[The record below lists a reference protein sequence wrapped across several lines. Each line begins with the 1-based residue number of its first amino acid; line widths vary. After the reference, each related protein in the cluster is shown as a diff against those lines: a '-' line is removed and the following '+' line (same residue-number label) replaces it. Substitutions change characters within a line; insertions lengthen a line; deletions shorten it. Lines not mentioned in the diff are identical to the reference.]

1 MKRITFYL
9 TLMAGLF
16 AGALPCT
23 SFADDAAD
31 TTAATSSKKSKKSNK
46 SKKGKKA
53 ERKVGELGKKLEGI
67 TYLTANKPDFDATH
81 YIFINSASW
90 CGPCKAIMPK
100 IVEQYAEMKA
110 AGVEV
115 ILVANEPGPAAAK
128 YLEGYNAQFAGAE
141 PVQLNGID
149 IPNGQPIPNMVLMDA
164 DGKVIT
170 SGHGRMVL
178 QWRQLTGQPV
188 VDDGKPGAVATAIAD
203 MKFLVAKPSKKAKYY
218 IYLHSSST
226 CVACKSVMPS
236 IVKEYKKMKSKDV
249 EIILLSHDSTEEAA
263 KDYVKSIRAKFP
275 TMMDAD
281 ENARKLPGYTP
292 VSGIPQAVIVD
303 KNGNVVK
310 QGHGNLVL
318 EWKTLCP

>member
-23 SFADDAAD
+23 SFADNAAD
-31 TTAATSSKKSKKSNK
+31 TAAETTTKKKKK
-46 SKKGKKA
+46 SKKGKKE
-53 ERKVGELGKKLEGI
+53 ERKVGELGKKLEAI
-67 TYLTANKPDFDATH
+67 TYITANKPDFNATH
-81 YIFINSASW
+81 FIFINSASW

-115 ILVANEPGPAAAK
+115 ILVANEAGPAAAK
-128 YLEGYNAQFAGAE
+128 YLEGYKAEFAGAE
-141 PVQLNGID
+141 PIQLKGIEG
-149 IPNGQPIPNMVLMDA
+149 IPMGQPIPNMVLMDA

-188 VDDGKPGAVATAIAD
+188 VDDGKPGAVQTAIED
-203 MKFLVAKPSKKAKYY
+203 MKFFNGKPSKKAKYY
-218 IYLHSSST
+218 IYLHSSAT
-226 CVACKSVMPS
+226 CAACKSIMPT

-249 EIILLSHDSTEEAA
+249 EIILISHDSTEEAA
-263 KDYVKSIRAKFP
+263 KDYAKSLRAKIP
-275 TMMDAD
+275 TVMDAD
-281 ENARKLPGYTP
+281 EKTRKLPGYTQ
-292 VSGIPQAVIVD
+292 VSGIPQAIIVD
-303 KNGNVVK
+303 KNGNVIK
-310 QGHGNLVL
+310 QGHGNIVL